1 MSNGISPNELNDISK
16 VYLDQV
22 AAFREIRKQETQK
35 DIERWST
42 PQKDPMDLTTEAVKG
57 QDTEMRKVKAAERR
71 EKGDTRHTAKEAE
84 REATNTKGSINWW
97 KNKTR
102 KEGFSNWR
110 TELREVSDDKPE
122 TEKEFEKEVK
132 EKKVTNKVEINP
144 KISEAIKDIGGKVLS
159 VKEQTIDPNSTVVDH
174 GNDPNAGTHGKPDSK
189 ERRQSAIKRQI
200 LMKKM
205 QAVRAGAGSD
215 IAASY
220 EPEGEMVE
228 GLGVALGAVGGGAL
242 AAAGGVAAGA
252 IKGVGSMAA
261 AGQQAASKNV
271 AQAKKERARQQV
283 ADKQA
288 QDIKRSGGVAEQIEA
303 AVEYF
308 YEEGIN
314 EVGIDLLIEEIGLE
328 EFVDFVD
335 GGVVD
340 LNEERKA
347 RKMNVRT
354 LKATKKKA
362 EDIKADKSD
371 VVKKAGPKDTLAR
384 ARTARLFKKP
394 QLSKPA
400 PKAKK
405 DFDGDG
411 KVETPKAEHR
421 GSRNKAI
428 TKAVAKVKPVQPK
441 KRGPASK
448 EGLRAKVK
456 SAYKAG
462 VKRHKKAVQPARV
475 FAKGM
480 KAGAKATVK
489 FAGKAK

>member
-1 MSNGISPNELNDISK
+1 MSDGISPNELNDISK

-84 REATNTKGSINWW
+84 REATYTKGSIDWW

-102 KEGFSNWR
+102 KESFSNWR
-110 TELREVSDDKPE
+110 TELREVSDDTPE

-189 ERRQSAIKRQI
+189 ERRQSAVKRQI

-205 QAVRAGAGSD
+205 QALRAGAGAD

-220 EPEGEMVE
+220 DPLE
-228 GLGVALGAVGGGAL
+228 
-242 AAAGGVAAGA
+242 
-252 IKGVGSMAA
+252 S
-261 AGQQAASKNV
+261 
-271 AQAKKERARQQV
+271 
-283 ADKQA
+283 
-288 QDIKRSGGVAEQIEA
+288 

-335 GGVVD
+335 GGAVE

-362 EDIKADKSD
+362 EEIKADKSD

-384 ARTARLFKKP
+384 ARSERTFKKP
-394 QLSKPA
+394 KLAKPT

-456 SAYKAG
+456 SAYEAG

-489 FAGKAK
+489 FAGKAKKALVGESREDRDPPSQFE